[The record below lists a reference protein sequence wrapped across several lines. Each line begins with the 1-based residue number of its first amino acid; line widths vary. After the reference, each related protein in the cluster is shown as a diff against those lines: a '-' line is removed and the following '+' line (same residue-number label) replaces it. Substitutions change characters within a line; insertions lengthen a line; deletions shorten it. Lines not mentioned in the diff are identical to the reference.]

1 VTANQMRAFRKHF
14 HLWLFCLASCANAVC
29 AAAQSAK
36 SPGQT
41 EWDKTIERARKE
53 GRVVVSITTSN
64 DLRAAIE
71 KHFERKYGIDVEPV
85 IGRAAVV
92 LRKMVDEYKSGIR
105 YFDLHIGGSESAVN
119 SLLPE
124 GLLDPVE
131 PTMMLPEVKDPKHWW
146 GGHIWTDNAKR
157 FIYSS
162 LAHQSE
168 SLWYNTQLLNPQEVR
183 SFDDLLLDKWKGKI
197 GLLDPRTPGSGASL
211 WSYLLDIKGEEYLRK
226 LVGQQMLIGRDQ
238 RLLAENLA
246 KGKLA
251 LVMGLG
257 YYSHAPFKKAGLPVL
272 ALPTPKEGTYISGG
286 SGHLVVMKQPANPN
300 AMRVFVNWFL
310 SKEGQDVYSRALGQ
324 GTRRLDVDT
333 HWLREIGVIAA
344 KDSVS
349 VEQYY
354 RLENQSE
361 NKINTAREAGAAL
374 ARKLLE

>member
-1 VTANQMRAFRKHF
+1 VGVIRQN
-14 HLWLFCLASCANAVC
+14 LCVWSFCVGLIANAFSV
-29 AAAQSAK
+29 AAQTSK
-36 SPGQT
+36 PPGST
-41 EWDKTIERARKE
+41 EWDRTVEQAKKE

-85 IGRAAVV
+85 VGRAPVI

-119 SLLPE
+119 SLLPQ

-131 PTMMLPEVKDPKHWW
+131 PVMLLPEVKDPKQWW
-146 GGHIWTDNAKR
+146 GGHIWSDTAKR

-162 LAHQSE
+162 MAQQSE
-168 SLWYNTQLLNPQEVR
+168 SVWCNTQLVKLEDIR
-183 SFDDLLLDKWKGKI
+183 SFDDLLAEKWKGKI

-211 WSYLLDIKGEEYLRK
+211 WSYLRDIKGEEYLRK
-226 LVGQQMLIGRDQ
+226 LVGQKMLIGRDQ
-238 RLLAENLA
+238 RVLAESLA
-246 KGKLA
+246 RGKLA

-257 YYSHAPFKKAGLPVL
+257 YYSHAPFKKAGLPVQ
-272 ALPTPKEGTYISGG
+272 ALPTPKEGIYISGG
-286 SGHLVVMKQPANPN
+286 SGHLVVMKQPAHPN

-333 HWLREIGVIAA
+333 QWLREIGVIAA

-354 RLENQSE
+354 KLENQSE
-361 NKINTAREAGAAL
+361 DKINTSREAGAAL
-374 ARKLLE
+374 ARKLLD

>member
-1 VTANQMRAFRKHF
+1 MGVIRQNLYAWSFCVGLLANAFTVTA
-14 HLWLFCLASCANAVC
+14 
-29 AAAQSAK
+29 
-36 SPGQT
+36 QT
-41 EWDKTIERARKE
+41 SKPSGATDWDKTIDHAKKE

-85 IGRAAVV
+85 VGRAAVI
-92 LRKMVDEYKSGIR
+92 LRKMVDEYKSGVR

-131 PTMMLPEVKDPKHWW
+131 PVMLLPEVKDPKQWW
-146 GGHIWTDNAKR
+146 GGHIWSDNAKR

-162 LAHQSE
+162 MAQQSE
-168 SLWYNTQLLNPQEVR
+168 SVWCNTQLVKLEEVR
-183 SFDDLLLDKWKGKI
+183 SFDDLLAEKWKGKI

-211 WSYLLDIKGEEYLRK
+211 WSYLRDIKGEEYLRK
-226 LVGQQMLIGRDQ
+226 LVGQKMLIGRDQ
-238 RLLAENLA
+238 RVLAESLA
-246 KGKLA
+246 RGNLA

-257 YYSHAPFKKAGLPVL
+257 YYSHAPFKKAGLPVQ

-286 SGHLVVMKQPANPN
+286 SGHLVVMKQPAHPN

-333 HWLREIGVIAA
+333 QWLREIGVIAA

-354 RLENQSE
+354 KLENQSE
-361 NKINTAREAGAAL
+361 DKINTSREAGAAL
-374 ARKLLE
+374 ARKLLD

>member
-1 VTANQMRAFRKHF
+1 MGVIRKN
-14 HLWLFCLASCANAVC
+14 LYAWSVGLGLLTNALSV
-29 AAAQSAK
+29 AAQTSKSA
-36 SPGQT
+36 GT
-41 EWDKTIERARKE
+41 EWDKTVEQARKE

-85 IGRAAVV
+85 VGRAPVI
-92 LRKMVDEYKSGIR
+92 LRKMVDEYRSGVR

-124 GLLDPVE
+124 GLLDAVE
-131 PTMMLPEVKDPKHWW
+131 PMMLLPEVKDPKQWW

-162 LAHQSE
+162 LAQQSE
-168 SLWYNTQLLNPQEVR
+168 SLWHNTQLVKPEEIR
-183 SFDDLLLDKWKGKI
+183 SFDDLLADKWNGKM
-197 GLLDPRTPGSGASL
+197 GFLDPRTPGSGASL
-211 WSYLLDIKGEEYLRK
+211 WSYLRDIKGEEYLRK
-226 LVGQQMLIGRDQ
+226 LVAQKMLIGRDQ
-238 RLLAENLA
+238 RVLAENLA
-246 KGKLA
+246 RGKLA

-257 YYSHAPFKKAGLPVL
+257 YYSHAPFQKAGLPVL

-286 SGHLVVMKQPANPN
+286 SGHLVVMKHAAHPN

-333 HWLREIGVIAA
+333 QWLRDIGVVAA

-354 RLENQSE
+354 KLENQSE
-361 NKINTAREAGAAL
+361 EKINTSREAGAAL
-374 ARKLLE
+374 ARKLLGQ

>member
-1 VTANQMRAFRKHF
+1 
-14 HLWLFCLASCANAVC
+14 
-29 AAAQSAK
+29 
-36 SPGQT
+36 
-41 EWDKTIERARKE
+41 
-53 GRVVVSITTSN
+53 VVSITTSN

-85 IGRAAVV
+85 VGRAPVI
-92 LRKMVDEYKSGIR
+92 LRKMVDEYKSGVR

-119 SLLPE
+119 SLLPQ

-131 PTMMLPEVKDPKHWW
+131 PVMLLPEVKDPKQWW
-146 GGHIWTDNAKR
+146 GGHIWSDTAKR

-162 LAHQSE
+162 MAQQSE
-168 SLWYNTQLLNPQEVR
+168 SVWCNTQLVKLEEVR
-183 SFDDLLLDKWKGKI
+183 SFDDLLAEKWKGKI

-211 WSYLLDIKGEEYLRK
+211 WSYLRDIKGEEYLRK
-226 LVGQQMLIGRDQ
+226 LVGQKMLIGRDQ
-238 RLLAENLA
+238 RVLAESLA
-246 KGKLA
+246 RGKLA

-257 YYSHAPFKKAGLPVL
+257 YYSHAPFKKAGLPVQ
-272 ALPTPKEGTYISGG
+272 ALPTPKEGIYISGG
-286 SGHLVVMKQPANPN
+286 SGHLVVMKQPAHPN

-333 HWLREIGVIAA
+333 QWLREIGVIAA

-354 RLENQSE
+354 KLENQSE
-361 NKINTAREAGAAL
+361 DKINTSREAGAAL
-374 ARKLLE
+374 ARKLLD